1 MTDEADDDPRV
12 VRGGFAFRP
21 HWHDNAPQ
29 KLLGHRIANRGM
41 EDGEA
46 SLLILARHPSTAR
59 HISFQMAQYFVMDKP
74 PSDLVSAMADVFER
88 TGGDL
93 KAVTRAMLESKA
105 FRDPANFGRKFKTP
119 YQYVVSVA
127 RISGLDPRNAAP
139 LAEELKALGQ
149 PLYGCV
155 TPDGYACTEAAWLDP
170 DAMLRRLSFAVK
182 FGTGAYMRAYIA
194 DAGYGSMNKHVQL
207 QPEDGSS
214 PLDADRLL
222 ATLGTDVA
230 AKTRNAVA
238 KASRNERAGLIL
250 GSPEFMRC

>member
-1 MTDEADDDPRV
+1 
-12 VRGGFAFRP
+12 
-21 HWHDNAPQ
+21 
-29 KLLGHRIANRGM
+29 
-41 EDGEA
+41 
-46 SLLILARHPSTAR
+46 
-59 HISFQMAQYFVMDKP
+59 MAQYFVMDKP
-74 PSDLVSAMADVFER
+74 PSDLVSDMTHVFEH
-88 TGGDL
+88 TDGDL
-93 KAVTRAMLESKA
+93 RAVTRAMLENKA

-170 DAMLRRLSFAVK
+170 DAMVRRLSFAVK
-182 FGTGAYMRAYIA
+182 FGTGAYTRAHIA
-194 DAGYGSMNKHVQL
+194 DAGYGTMNKSVQL
-207 QPEDGSS
+207 QPEDGAA

-222 ATLGTDVA
+222 AALGTDVT
-230 AKTRNAVA
+230 AKTRSAVA
-238 KASRNERAGLIL
+238 KAAKNERAGLIL